1 MPNAK
6 LKRTQRLDPRGPLV
20 FDIRTLGSASARS
33 ETRTVP
39 APAELGSG
47 LVRVPERSD
56 LELEVQLED
65 VTDGVLVTADVTA
78 QLAGECAR
86 CLEEFSSSAEVS
98 FQELF
103 AVEAGGSGDDGYLL
117 DGDLLDL
124 EPALRDAVVLDLPLS
139 PLCSPDCAG
148 LCSKCGVRLAD
159 AEPDHRHPDDGGVW
173 AVLKDLFPAGSADG
187 RVDSAA
193 ERPRARAAENG
204 PVRHGRQQDTS
215 STGTSRPAGS
225 KER

>member
-1 MPNAK
+1 M
-6 LKRTQRLDPRGPLV
+6 
-20 FDIRTLGSASARS
+20 
-33 ETRTVP
+33 
-39 APAELGSG
+39 
-47 LVRVPERSD
+47 VRVPEGSD

-65 VTDGVLVTADVTA
+65 VSDGVLVTAGVTA

-86 CLEEFSSSAEVS
+86 CLDEFTSGVQVG

-139 PLCSPDCAG
+139 PLCRPDCAG

-173 AVLKDLFPAGSADG
+173 AVLKDLFPASEAGTAGEADG
-187 RVDSAA
+187 RAASEA
-193 ERPRARAAENG
+193 ERPRAQAAENG
-204 PVRHGRQQDTS
+204 PVHHGRQQNRS